1 MHNFVKEPP
10 SLKGVFAKE
19 GIRLLTSKTIGLG
32 LLLILLPSVAYK
44 RKLLRTTRI
53 EAFNQI
59 KLIFHNIFVFVF
71 KLIFRLSL
79 NFSAGA
85 GFSNIPDK
93 YENVVFI
100 IKILKR
106 EMNVFINIF
115 RYIFIFY
122 ID

>member
-1 MHNFVKEPP
+1 M
-10 SLKGVFAKE
+10 KE
-19 GIRLLTSKTIGLG
+19 GIRLLTSKNIGWG
-32 LLLILLPSVAYK
+32 LLLILLLSVAYK
-44 RKLLRTTRI
+44 RKLLKTTRI
-53 EAFNQI
+53 EAFDQI

-71 KLIFRLSL
+71 KLIFRLLL

-93 YENVVFI
+93 NENVVFI